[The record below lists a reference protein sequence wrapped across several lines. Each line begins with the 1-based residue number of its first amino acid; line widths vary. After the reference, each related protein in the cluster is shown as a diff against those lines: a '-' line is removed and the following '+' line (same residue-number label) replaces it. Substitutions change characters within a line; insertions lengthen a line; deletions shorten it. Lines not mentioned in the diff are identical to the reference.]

1 MNGRRQKA
9 ASSLCRSLHR
19 RLSDLAIWG
28 RLLVEFHTS
37 LCTMP
42 AGCLLAGVFLAPMAG
57 NGICCASEPFLVAA
71 KGFQVPSGVMLDTV
85 PSWTAEW
92 FEQSG
97 SRQHRDVMGF
107 ETEKPSGLTN
117 VQACREHFPT
127 AKFVLLFDGIHIVGF
142 LINERTPSGVC
153 DTQNKSWLDFL
164 SGRLNQPRLDSS
176 CLSA

>member
-1 MNGRRQKA
+1 MRERAISRRREGLP
-9 ASSLCRSLHR
+9 SSL
-19 RLSDLAIWG
+19 G
-28 RLLVEFHTS
+28 
-37 LCTMP
+37 
-42 AGCLLAGVFLAPMAG
+42 
-57 NGICCASEPFLVAA
+57 
-71 KGFQVPSGVMLDTV
+71 GVMLDTV
-85 PSWTAEW
+85 ASWMAEG

-97 SRQHRDVMGF
+97 SRQHRDVMRF

-127 AKFVLLFDGIHIVGF
+127 EKFVLLFDGIHIVGF

>member
-1 MNGRRQKA
+1 
-9 ASSLCRSLHR
+9 
-19 RLSDLAIWG
+19 
-28 RLLVEFHTS
+28 
-37 LCTMP
+37 MP
-42 AGCLLAGVFLAPMAG
+42 AGCLLAGVFLAPMVG

-97 SRQHRDVMGF
+97 SRQHRNVMGF

-117 VQACREHFPT
+117 VQACREHLP
-127 AKFVLLFDGIHIVGF
+127 AEKFVLLFDGIHIVGF

-153 DTQNKSWLDFL
+153 DTQNKSWFDFPFGTFEPTAHRQL
-164 SGRLNQPRLDSS
+164 YAARDVGVTVPPVAPDRNGTITRVARPPRQTHPWKLKR
-176 CLSA
+176 